1 MKCSKIK
8 INLPEEMILLILSF
22 MDDRKCPIYSNYKNS
37 FLNKVIFASYNKHKE
52 YCYTTE
58 NAFFTYCN
66 THKRMININATE
78 FDFCRAF

>member
-8 INLPEEMILLILSF
+8 INLPEEVILLILSF
-22 MDDRKCPIYSNYKNS
+22 MDDRKCPIHSKYENS
-37 FLNKVIFASYNKHKE
+37 FLNKVIFASYNKHKA
-52 YCYTTE
+52 YCYTAE

-66 THKRMININATE
+66 THRKMIKINANE